1 MIRTN
6 LSTRPFYN
14 EGAVRLWLITL
25 AVAVA
30 VATIFNVTRL
40 LQYSRSDTE
49 LATQASRD
57 EARTLEL
64 RRTASQLR
72 ASVDTQQIAA
82 ASIEART
89 ANDLIDR
96 RTFSWTE
103 LFNHLE
109 ATIPSEVRIT
119 SVRPHIENDRR
130 ITLTITVIARSV
142 EDVDTFLNS
151 LDDTGAFLH
160 PLSREEHINEQ
171 GQLEATIETPYLPRR
186 VQAGKPAPAPSPG
199 PERAATPARG
209 AQ

>member
-14 EGAVRLWLITL
+14 EGAVRLWLI
-25 AVAVA
+25 AVASA
-30 VATIFNVTRL
+30 VALATVFNVTRL

-64 RRTASQLR
+64 RRTATQLR
-72 ASVDTQQIAA
+72 ASVDTQQIAT
-82 ASIEART
+82 ASVEART

-109 ATIPSEVRIT
+109 ATIPADVRIT
-119 SVRPHIENDRR
+119 SVRPHIETDRR
-130 ITLTITVIARSV
+130 ITLTLTVIARGV
-142 EDVDTFLNS
+142 EDVDAFFNN

-160 PLSREEHINEQ
+160 PISREEHVNDQ
-171 GQLEATIETPYLPRR
+171 GLLEATLETPYMPRP
-186 VQAGKPAPAPSPG
+186 VKAGRPAPAPAPSPE
-199 PERAATPARG
+199 PASTPARG
-209 AQ
+209 AP